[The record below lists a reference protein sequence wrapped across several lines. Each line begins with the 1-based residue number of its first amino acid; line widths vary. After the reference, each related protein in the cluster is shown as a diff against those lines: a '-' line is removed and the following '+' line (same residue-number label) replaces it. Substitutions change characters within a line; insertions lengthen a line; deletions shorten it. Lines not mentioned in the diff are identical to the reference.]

1 MSRVATLAQ
10 DLDFALTSGS
20 LIYIYIFLLLLA
32 YDGRSVYEW
41 IFFSILAATQNELE
55 QAHLVF
61 GNEDS

>member
-20 LIYIYIFLLLLA
+20 LIYIYFFLLLLA

>member
-41 IFFSILAATQNELE
+41 NFFSILAATQNELE